1 MVFNVIQQ
9 SNPCLAYLCLSL
21 SVAKWWQCGGE
32 SKESTCLSASYN
44 VKRPCGIPRGH
55 QKPQRRA
62 SPGFYRYSVDYT
74 SVIIKNPKFENDS
87 CCRRGSDNRDRNYHT
102 YLRSNSFTRCC
113 ICVASYPAFSSLSMR
128 SLPDPHLPAI
138 TSRAIVSTDLRVLH

>member
-9 SNPCLAYLCLSL
+9 SNPCRACVYSSSL
-21 SVAKWWQCGGE
+21 VAKWWQSGGE

>member
-1 MVFNVIQQ
+1 MHILIIILICNTKCNTTFKIFIPIFI
-9 SNPCLAYLCLSL
+9 SN
-21 SVAKWWQCGGE
+21 E
-32 SKESTCLSASYN
+32 
-44 VKRPCGIPRGH
+44 KRPCGIPRGH

-113 ICVASYPAFSSLSMR
+113 ICVASYPAFSSRSMR
-128 SLPDPHLPAI
+128 SLPVPHFPAI

>member
-1 MVFNVIQQ
+1 MQHRCNTEFKIFLPIFI
-9 SNPCLAYLCLSL
+9 SN
-21 SVAKWWQCGGE
+21 E
-32 SKESTCLSASYN
+32 
-44 VKRPCGIPRGH
+44 KRPCGIPRGH

-87 CCRRGSDNRDRNYHT
+87 CCRRSSDNRDRNYHA

-113 ICVASYPAFSSLSMR
+113 ICAASYPAFSSLSMR
-128 SLPDPHLPAI
+128 SLPDSHLPAI
-138 TSRAIVSTDLRVLH
+138 TSRAIVSTDLRALRCA